1 MKGLKTVLL
10 KEQLKPKPDAIR
22 RDGSSQGDTGTTTDA
37 VTTDE
42 KSEADKLK
50 ETLMSLF
57 PAFYVYTLKNG
68 KSVRF
73 DVKDVNKDEV
83 VNYII
88 QNTPDNEEV
97 DDRFIHGL
105 VAYIISNGGK
115 PFYFT
120 YSKGGGKDISKNVI
134 NVDSLVE
141 SKKIGLKSIL
151 LNENYLMEQMAG
163 TEVVYIFAPD
173 SDTGVIDY
181 KFYKGPYAKNK
192 VSRLYNAEMAKA
204 TANGGDNAK
213 ANTTPEVDPKLP
225 TPPPPPPKP
234 AEDELNI
241 TPKIEMIQKKA
252 EQSGVESIMKN
263 LNPEQQ
269 RVLKNYTNQDW
280 STLKPANQDMDVYD
294 VINLKDDE
302 TSFKDFKTFPLYR
315 PKRMTENNLNAY
327 AGLLDSQNVER
338 QMCKATAKIYYD
350 GAKARKRLSDN
361 AKKQMA
367 DYLTACNYQIKNYM
381 DLGKTKEYFA
391 AFENDLDEVPSFI
404 INYSARTVGGNKF

>member
-1 MKGLKTVLL
+1 MKKGLSILL
-10 KEQLKPKPDAIR
+10 EQQRPSVGVGRTPAPVTPAPVTPDPVTP
-22 RDGSSQGDTGTTTDA
+22 DPVTTDA
-37 VTTDE
+37 VINKDDAMRNRLLVMFDEFKIFDENDTEMVKSLRTDE
-42 KSEADKLK
+42 TSKNYIVDTAIRKGKVKPADELDDIFVQVLVKYLIDNNKNKKKLPFRI
-50 ETLMSLF
+50 EYPQEYEITLFENAVKGLAKILF
-57 PAFYVYTLKNG
+57 EQSYVGTKTMYINYAKNG
-68 KSVRF
+68 KNF
-73 DVKDVNKDEV
+73 
-83 VNYII
+83 
-88 QNTPDNEEV
+88 
-97 DDRFIHGL
+97 G
-105 VAYIISNGGK
+105 
-115 PFYFT
+115 FT
-120 YSKGGGKDISKNVI
+120 NDKNAASSSY
-134 NVDSLVE
+134 N
-141 SKKIGLKSIL
+141 IL
-151 LNENYLMEQMAG
+151 THEQ
-163 TEVVYIFAPD
+163 
-173 SDTGVIDY
+173 
-181 KFYKGPYAKNK
+181 
-192 VSRLYNAEMAKA
+192 SRNQ
-204 TANGGDNAK
+204 GDNATAK
-213 ANTTPEVDPKLP
+213 KTTEVKPEVKPEVP

-241 TPKIEMIQKKA
+241 APKIEMIQKKA

-280 STLKPANQDMDVYD
+280 STLKPANQDMDMYD